1 MYEPD
6 LPIGRIGGLAA
17 VLVLLLTTASCK
29 DGNAEEEKAAE
40 EAAVPVEVQ
49 AIDRGDVAA
58 VYSGTAALEA
68 LLAKRPMVVGYRI
81 APLTHFIVKRFGL
94 LKVDRYSLPNVLA
107 NVRLVPELMQNDCTP
122 EKLAAALLPYFT
134 DPSVEAALQ
143 PRYRSIHE
151 SLRRNASVEAANAVA
166 ELLREPR

>member
-1 MYEPD
+1 MDCQSPGQVPLLPRPGHIRGARCHLRCGELVLYSTITPCDPAPQRRHAMYEPD
-6 LPIGRIGGLAA
+6 VPIGRIGGLAA

-68 LLAKRPMVVGYRI
+68 
-81 APLTHFIVKRFGL
+81 
-94 LKVDRYSLPNVLA
+94 
-107 NVRLVPELMQNDCTP
+107 
-122 EKLAAALLPYFT
+122 
-134 DPSVEAALQ
+134 
-143 PRYRSIHE
+143 
-151 SLRRNASVEAANAVA
+151 
-166 ELLREPR
+166 